1 MSEFLNS
8 DVWGSRELGGMVMS
22 LMLSQ
27 FIHSTHTHITK
38 FGGVMVDGIKTL
50 EFQNMF

>member
-1 MSEFLNS
+1 MFGGQQRTWGYGNEF
-8 DVWGSRELGGMVMS
+8 DAVTVYT
-22 LMLSQ
+22 Q
-27 FIHSTHTHITK
+27 HTHTHITK